1 MPAACRRIAAA
12 RPPKP
17 APTMATR
24 LPGVRGCR
32 AASRARGRSMPAR
45 SRARVE
51 RSKLDIALLQDAD
64 LVAQP
69 AERVRGDAGAELVQA
84 AEHTPDDEVAAVR
97 ARHAH
102 QRIGERARARAQ
114 AEAGGYQRARRQLE

>member
-17 APTMATR
+17 APTTATR
-24 LPGVRGCR
+24 LPGVRGWR
-32 AASRARGRSMPAR
+32 ATSRARGRSMPA
-45 SRARVE
+45 SWSSARAE

-69 AERVRGDAGAELVQA
+69 AERVRGEAGAELVQA

-97 ARHAH
+97 ARH
-102 QRIGERARARAQ
+102 
-114 AEAGGYQRARRQLE
+114 